1 MRRFPRLALILT
13 LFLAACAGAATPTPQ
28 ATHVRVGVLPI
39 LDALP
44 LYVAEQQGYF
54 AQHNLQ
60 VEFVPVASAA
70 ERDQLMQAGQIDAM
84 INDLISTLLYN
95 RDQVTIVVVRFARTA
110 TPDFPQ
116 YRILAAAGSGIASP
130 QDLRG
135 VEIGISEGTV
145 IEYTTHRL
153 LEAEGL
159 AREDIATIAVPVI
172 SDRMSLLA
180 SGELRAANLP
190 DPLASLAVQGGATV
204 VIDDSSHPE
213 YGNSVLSFH
222 QAFVA
227 ANPEAVQAF
236 LAAVEQA
243 VADVNADKPRW
254 DDLLVER
261 QLVPA
266 PLVGSY
272 TIPDFPSAS
281 VPSQEQ
287 FDDVGDWAL
296 EQGIID
302 SPVDYGQSVD
312 ASFLP

>member
-1 MRRFPRLALILT
+1 
-13 LFLAACAGAATPTPQ
+13 
-28 ATHVRVGVLPI
+28 
-39 LDALP
+39 
-44 LYVAEQQGYF
+44 
-54 AQHNLQ
+54 
-60 VEFVPVASAA
+60 
-70 ERDQLMQAGQIDAM
+70 
-84 INDLISTLLYN
+84 
-95 RDQVTIVVVRFARTA
+95 
-110 TPDFPQ
+110 
-116 YRILAAAGSGIASP
+116 
-130 QDLRG
+130 
-135 VEIGISEGTV
+135 
-145 IEYTTHRL
+145 
-153 LEAEGL
+153 
-159 AREDIATIAVPVI
+159 
-172 SDRMSLLA
+172 
-180 SGELRAANLP
+180 
-190 DPLASLAVQGGATV
+190 
-204 VIDDSSHPE
+204 
-213 YGNSVLSFH
+213 VLSFH